1 MGTPHERKGTQIINL
16 SPLLIY
22 ELYNKPYKSKTKK
35 KKTLKRH
42 GKRYTKYGAVIEK
55 PAH

>member
-1 MGTPHERKGTQIINL
+1 MGTQHERMGTKTINL

-35 KKTLKRH
+35 STQKTWKEVH
-42 GKRYTKYGAVIEK
+42 QIWCGD
-55 PAH
+55 

>member
-35 KKTLKRH
+35 KKHSKDMERGTPNMVR
-42 GKRYTKYGAVIEK
+42 
-55 PAH
+55 